1 MEPFVPTP
9 LCASSPSLAVVTVA
23 AGASVTVVVNVTG
36 VVSVVVVKGDIVRG
50 LDVEICTADVAE
62 LVDDALIIEGL
73 EIRIHPFGEQME
85 PRGQHPP
92 PRS

>member
-36 VVSVVVVKGDIVRG
+36 VVSVVVVKGDIVRD
-50 LDVEICTADVAE
+50 LDVEI
-62 LVDDALIIEGL
+62 
-73 EIRIHPFGEQME
+73 
-85 PRGQHPP
+85 
-92 PRS
+92 